1 MSLGHSMVMFM
12 RMLCCGQGCC
22 EGCCWRRSWSQM
34 CCSARCCL
42 ECSEGEQERDGRQN
56 LQSCY
61 DDFKNILVQLF
72 WTLEEY
78 HSAVVFICVYWQRH
92 YDHFTKHSWMYPKI
106 LVCEISVLF
115 FSCKSP
121 LFRQSGERKGWR
133 FFECCFGDSSEI
145 SSYPGPIIV
154 LLCRSLS
161 QYMFCKP
168 SWQGCYMDLSNLLLI
183 SVRPRFWSFLMFL
196 PLLLNWADSV
206 CWRCELCKVWVWIG
220 HQLPVRQI
228 TSDSKSIF
236 LLQKS
241 SYLQTMLRLC
251 D

>member
-61 DDFKNILVQLF
+61 DDSKNILVQLF

-78 HSAVVFICVYWQRH
+78 HSAVVFICVYWH
-92 YDHFTKHSWMYPKI
+92 KYKDIMI
-106 LVCEISVLF
+106 ISPNTVE
-115 FSCKSP
+115 CIQKSLCARSQYYSFHARAP
-121 LFRQSGERKGWR
+121 SFVSLEKGRGED
-133 FFECCFGDSSEI
+133 FLNVFGDSSEI

-168 SWQGCYMDLSNLLLI
+168 SWQVCYTDLSKLLLI
-183 SVRPRFWSFLMFL
+183 FLDLYLAPNHYEDFEVCVTMK
-196 PLLLNWADSV
+196 LN
-206 CWRCELCKVWVWIG
+206 I
-220 HQLPVRQI
+220 
-228 TSDSKSIF
+228 
-236 LLQKS
+236 
-241 SYLQTMLRLC
+241 
-251 D
+251 